1 MKQLSSPL
9 AASVYKRFIF
19 DIWKLFHFRKKVKKR
34 FDVCVQLNKT
44 KFEVLGM
51 DLTNIHSQTVLERNR
66 ELKYGD
72 RDRH

>member
-34 FDVCVQLNKT
+34 FDVGVQLNKT

>member
-1 MKQLSSPL
+1 MKQLSLPL
-9 AASVYKRFIF
+9 AASVYRRFIF
-19 DIWKLFHFRKKVKKR
+19 DIWKLFHFRKKVKKI
-34 FDVCVQLNKT
+34 FVVCVQLNKT

-51 DLTNIHSQTVLERNR
+51 DLTNIHSQTVLEKNR

>member
-19 DIWKLFHFRKKVKKR
+19 DIWKIFHFPKKVKKI
-34 FDVCVQLNKT
+34 FVVCVQLNKT
-44 KFEVLGM
+44 KLEVLGM

>member
-19 DIWKLFHFRKKVKKR
+19 DILKLFHFRKKVKKR
-34 FDVCVQLNKT
+34 FVVCVQLNKT
-44 KFEVLGM
+44 KLEVLEM
-51 DLTNIHSQTVLERNR
+51 DLTNIHSQIVLERNR
-66 ELKYGD
+66 VLKYGD

>member
-19 DIWKLFHFRKKVKKR
+19 DIWKLFHFRKKVKKI
-34 FDVCVQLNKT
+34 FVVCVQLNKT
-44 KFEVLGM
+44 KLGVLGM

-66 ELKYGD
+66 ELKYID